1 MGNPQEENREGIQR
15 YHRKENIEILARKG
29 ITPAIQ
35 EKYLQQLEIALP
47 LASSPD
53 KSIYHLKHQE
63 EAAAQCG
70 DFERAQKIKMEIM
83 KKEL

>member
-1 MGNPQEENREGIQR
+1 M
-15 YHRKENIEILARKG
+15 
-29 ITPAIQ
+29 T
-35 EKYLQQLEIALP
+35 
-47 LASSPD
+47 SSPD

>member
-1 MGNPQEENREGIQR
+1 MKSSRRRG
-15 YHRKENIEILARKG
+15 KS
-29 ITPAIQ
+29 TPWKKYRFVLSQ

-47 LASSPD
+47 LNNSPD
-53 KSIYHLKHQE
+53 KVLYNLKNQE

-70 DFERAQKIKMEIM
+70 DFEKAQKVKMEIM